1 MTKVFVNKKYTF
13 SMQNDLSSLCDWKDL
28 QDYLS
33 KNHNGRYDDTGKI
46 IKLLL
51 HILIDTYHSEQIAT
65 SEITGK
71 HMVNHQRSMVPHEN
85 DSLTGVQT

>member
-33 KNHNGRYDDTGKI
+33 KNHNGRYDDTGEI
-46 IKLLL
+46 IKLF
-51 HILIDTYHSEQIAT
+51 INREVYGFYSHSCF
-65 SEITGK
+65 S
-71 HMVNHQRSMVPHEN
+71 
-85 DSLTGVQT
+85 

>member
-33 KNHNGRYDDTGKI
+33 KNHNGRHDDTGVI
-46 IKLLL
+46 IKLFLY
-51 HILIDTYHSEQIAT
+51 ILIDTYHSERIAT

-71 HMVNHQRSMVPHEN
+71 YMVLHLYPADANEEI
-85 DSLTGVQT
+85 L

>member
-33 KNHNGRYDDTGKI
+33 KNHNGCHDDTGEI
-46 IKLLL
+46 IKLFLY
-51 HILIDTYHSEQIAT
+51 ILIDT
-65 SEITGK
+65 
-71 HMVNHQRSMVPHEN
+71 N
-85 DSLTGVQT
+85 